1 MVLQRTGYYTYRLIP
16 SMNNTKSFIVL
27 LVFGLL
33 AVLGCGPDAKRDNPL
48 DPVNGRGVWGT
59 VRSSKASA
67 VPGAVVTAR
76 PVNINTV
83 CDAQGA
89 YSLDLTGGERYV
101 LTVSHPLYRDAS
113 DTIDVPA
120 DGKLEKDF
128 ILAGKPYLSLP
139 KVNTYKIAHE
149 NGTFDRGLKLECL
162 GTHPDGQSN
171 LAAYNLYA
179 SVNNNNYPATP
190 SPVDS
195 FSIAY
200 IWDLSLALIY
210 VATPDSETWII
221 GEPVSFLMEPS
232 EDLAPL
238 QATVPLF
245 SSVPTNLIPN
255 NGAALTLPGKL
266 SWNNAVASVVDIT
279 VEIWQGT
286 QLKWSLGTASVSSV
300 NCNAT
305 LISGGY
311 TWLVRTTDNDGN
323 TAASEATFIIP

>member
-1 MVLQRTGYYTYRLIP
+1 MTR
-16 SMNNTKSFIVL
+16 SMKNTNNFIVL
-27 LVFGLL
+27 SVFGLL

-59 VRSSKASA
+59 VSNFKASA
-67 VPGAVVTAR
+67 VPGAVVTVR

-101 LTVSHPLYRDAS
+101 LTVSHPQYRDAS

-139 KVNTYKIAHE
+139 KVNTYKVAHE

-162 GTHPDGQSN
+162 GTHPDGEFE
-171 LAAYNLYA
+171 LAAYNIYA
-179 SVNNNNYPATP
+179 MINNHNYPATV

-195 FSIAY
+195 ISKSYA
-200 IWDLSLALIY
+200 WDLNLALIY

-221 GEPVSFLMEPS
+221 GEPVSFIIEPNQ
-232 EDLAPL
+232 DLTSL
-238 QATVPLF
+238 QSSVPLF

-255 NGAALTLPGKL
+255 NGAVLTLPGPL
-266 SWNNAVASVVDIT
+266 SWNNAVASGVDIT

-286 QLKWSLGTASVSSV
+286 QLKWSLTTAGVSSV
-300 NCNAT
+300 NCNDS
-305 LISGGY
+305 LVPGGY
-311 TWLVRTTDNDGN
+311 TWLVRTTDIDGN

>member
-1 MVLQRTGYYTYRLIP
+1 MK
-16 SMNNTKSFIVL
+16 NTKYFIVL
-27 LVFGLL
+27 SIFGLL

-59 VRSSKASA
+59 VRNSKASA

-76 PVNINTV
+76 PANINIV

-101 LTVSHPLYRDAS
+101 LTVSHPQYRDAS

-139 KVNTYKIAHE
+139 KVNTYKVAHE

-162 GTHPDGQSN
+162 GTHPDGVSE
-171 LAAYNLYA
+171 LAAYNIYVM
-179 SVNNNNYPATP
+179 VNNHNYPATA
-190 SPVDS
+190 SQVDS
-195 FSIAY
+195 ISKSY
-200 IWDLSLALIY
+200 TWDLSLAVIY

-221 GEPVSFLMEPS
+221 GEPVSFTLEPN

-245 SSVPTNLIPN
+245 SSIPTNLIPN
-255 NGAALTLPGKL
+255 NGAVLTLPGTL
-266 SWNNAVASVVDIT
+266 SWNNAVASGVDIT

-286 QLKWSLGTASVSSV
+286 QLKWSLATASVSSV
-300 NCNAT
+300 NCTAT
-305 LISGGY
+305 LDPGNYS
-311 TWLVRTTDNDGN
+311 WLVRTTDSDGN

>member
-1 MVLQRTGYYTYRLIP
+1 MINKNY
-16 SMNNTKSFIVL
+16 FIISL
-27 LVFGLL
+27 GFGLL

-59 VRSSKASA
+59 VHNFAASA
-67 VPGAVVTAR
+67 VSGAVVTAR

-101 LTVSHPLYRDAS
+101 LTVSHPQYREAT
-113 DTIDVPA
+113 DTIDVPS
-120 DGKLEKDF
+120 DGRLEKDF

-139 KVNTYKIAHE
+139 KVNTYKVAHE

-162 GTHPDGQSN
+162 GTHPDGEFE
-171 LAAYNLYA
+171 LAAYNIYA
-179 SVNNNNYPATP
+179 MINNHNYPATV

-195 FSIAY
+195 ISKSYA
-200 IWDLSLALIY
+200 WDLNLALIY
-210 VATPDSETWII
+210 VTTPDSEIWII
-221 GEPVSFLMEPS
+221 GEPVSFTIEPN
-232 EDLAPL
+232 EDLVSL
-238 QATVPLF
+238 QSTVPLF
-245 SSVPTNLIPN
+245 SPVPTNLIPN
-255 NGAALTLPGKL
+255 SGAVLSMPGPL
-266 SWNNAVASVVDIT
+266 SWNNAVASGVNIT

-286 QLKWSLGTASVSSV
+286 QLKWSLATAGVSSV

-305 LISGGY
+305 LVSGAY
-311 TWLVRTTDNDGN
+311 TWLVRTTDSYGN